1 MDLEY
6 KSINFEIKEI
16 DDKGHFTGIA
26 SPYDNVDLG
35 GDRVRKSIS
44 KRNANK
50 VVPYLWS
57 HDTHEPIGT
66 VKLIPTNTGINI
78 DGQLFLDLST
88 SGTPLVPNAFKAY
101 TSMKNGI
108 LSNSI
113 GYNVM
118 DGGANYV
125 TEGKQTIRD
134 LLDIDIKEVSGV
146 LFPMNEAAKIS
157 DVKSQEMEGDNLD
170 GLEEKGVS
178 GSTTLPMADKTVKW
192 DGNAAAKRVLDKYTD
207 DKGNIGADA
216 KKAFFYFDETKP
228 NNKTSYKFGFA
239 DIVNDTL
246 TAVPA
251 GILACANALR
261 GARNASTLD
270 MNIKKGI
277 AKKVNTYLK
286 KLKYAEVQE
295 SEIKAGENIL
305 EVKENTNLEEKA
317 MSFADILKA
326 QQANDMRWKLQDAL
340 NDGFRQLMNDDT
352 MTSDQKIAQLNQNVD
367 AFSTAYKEAMTLLLQ
382 ASTKNKTAKKQIN
395 EIIETKELTEM
406 KTLETK
412 AGKKISKANKT
423 KLSQCKDMMGDLM
436 SIIAAM
442 CEEPDDEMED
452 DKGCGG
458 KTTKK
463 TEGKMPPADPK
474 QTGKEPPID
483 PEKPSKQEKSNDGTL
498 EIKSALEQFYKT
510 MKNKGDE

>member
-1 MDLEY
+1 MLELEY
-6 KSINFEIKEI
+6 KSFDVEIKADGEQ
-16 DDKGHFTGIA
+16 GTFVGLA
-26 SPYDNVDLG
+26 SPYN
-35 GDRVRKSIS
+35 
-44 KRNANK
+44 
-50 VVPYLWS
+50 
-57 HDTHEPIGT
+57 
-66 VKLIPTNTGINI
+66 NI
-78 DGQLFLDLST
+78 DGVNDRVMPTISKLNNNKTVPILYQHDTTKVLGKQLLTNTSLGIQTTGQLILDKDE
-88 SGTPLVPNAFKAY
+88 SGSYLIPLAAEAY
-101 TSMKNGI
+101 ALLKKG
-108 LSNSI
+108 LLKLSI
-113 GYNVM
+113 GY
-118 DGGANYV
+118 ATLKASYT
-125 TEGKQTIRD
+125 TEKGQTIRN
-134 LLDIDIKEVSGV
+134 LDEIDIKEVSLV
-146 LFPMNEAAKIS
+146 TFPCNEQAVVS
-157 DVKSQEMEGDNLD
+157 SVKSQQIEGDNLNE
-170 GLEEKGVS
+170 LEEKGVS
-178 GSTTLPMADKTVKW
+178 GSTTLPVADKAVKW

-228 NNKTSYKFGFA
+228 NNRTSYKFGFA

-251 GILACANALR
+251 GVLACANALR

-352 MTSDQKIAQLNQNVD
+352 MTADQKIAQLNQNVD

-406 KTLETK
+406 QMLETK
-412 AGKKISKANKT
+412 AGKKISKASKA
-423 KLSQCKDMMGDLM
+423 KLNQCKDMMGDLM

-442 CEEPDDEMED
+442 CEDDSGDGEPEEED
-452 DKGCGG
+452 DKGCKPKGE
-458 KTTKK
+458 K
-463 TEGKMPPADPK
+463 GKMPPEDPK
-474 QTGKEPPID
+474 D
-483 PEKPSKQEKSNDGTL
+483 PGKQEKSNNGTL